1 MCMKIAVIQMKPKL
15 GNINYNANEILN
27 FYKKSN
33 ADILLFPEMCLVG
46 YLPKDALLSSKFLE
60 KCHKK
65 LEEIMKHINEKVC
78 IISMPYL
85 ENEKLYNAVIV
96 LQNQKIIT
104 CSFKTHLPNYD
115 IFDEKRYFSS
125 GKAGYFE
132 FNGVKIGLPVCE
144 DIWHSDVCNSL
155 ARQGVGIFL
164 VANASPFYRGK
175 IQERLTIVKQRY
187 AENNIP
193 IVYCNQVVCKD
204 GIIYDGSS
212 FCFDGENII
221 YAKSFE
227 EDILEVEFKN
237 GQITGNKSTI
247 TPNDEMLTYNALVF
261 GLREYVKNSGF
272 EKVIVGLSGGADS
285 ALVTTLAVKAFGAE
299 NVKTV
304 LMPSKF
310 TSKESIEGATQL
322 VKNLGVEMQIISI
335 TKPLESFHKI
345 LEMSGIAAENIQ
357 ARIRG
362 NILMAIS
369 NEENAMVLT
378 TGNKSEIAVGY
389 CTIYGDMC
397 GGYNPIKDIYKT
409 QVFEIMKFINKM
421 GIASIPER
429 IILKEPSAELKENQK
444 DSDSLPKYE
453 ILDAILFEFI
463 ENNKQPEEL
472 TTFDVEIVEKIWKL
486 INTSEYKRFQSAP
499 GTKISKRSFEPSE
512 WRRNIV

>member
-1 MCMKIAVIQMKPKL
+1 MKIAVIQMKPKL
-15 GNINYNANEILN
+15 GNINYNANEILS
-27 FYKKSN
+27 FYEKSK
-33 ADILLFPEMCLVG
+33 ADIILFPELCLTG
-46 YLPKDALLSSKFLE
+46 YIPKDMLLSSKFIE
-60 KCHKK
+60 KCHIK
-65 LEEIMKHINEKVC
+65 LQEITQLIGEKVC

-96 LQNQKIIT
+96 LQNQKIIA

-125 GKAGYFE
+125 GKTSYFE
-132 FNGVKIGLPVCE
+132 LNGIKIGLPVCE

-155 ARQGVGIFL
+155 AKQGVGIFL
-164 VANASPFYRGK
+164 VVNASPFYFGK
-175 IQERLTIVKQRY
+175 IQKRLNIVKQRY
-187 AENNIP
+187 VENNIP
-193 IVYCNQVVCKD
+193 IVYCNQVLCQD
-204 GIIYDGSS
+204 GIIYDGTS
-212 FCFDGENII
+212 FCFDGTNII

-227 EDILEVEFKN
+227 QDILEVEFRN
-237 GQITGNKSTI
+237 SQITGNNTTLIPS
-247 TPNDEMLTYNALVF
+247 DETLTYNALVF
-261 GLREYVKNSGF
+261 GLKEYVKNSGF
-272 EKVIVGLSGGADS
+272 EKVVIGLSGGADS
-285 ALVTTLAVKAFGAE
+285 ALVAVLAVQVFGAS
-299 NVKTV
+299 NVKAV

-310 TSKESIEGATQL
+310 TNKESIEDATQL
-322 VKNLGVEMQIISI
+322 ARNLSIEMQIISI
-335 TKPLESFHKI
+335 EKPLSLFHEI
-345 LEMSGIAAENIQ
+345 LELSGIAAENIQ

-369 NEENAMVLT
+369 NQENAMVLT

-397 GGYNPIKDIYKT
+397 GGYNPIKDLYKT

-421 GIASIPER
+421 GIVNIPER

-472 TTFDVEIVEKIWKL
+472 TTFDVEIVTKIWKL

-499 GTKISKRSFEPSE
+499 GTKISKRSFNPSE